1 MTEFIA
7 ADSGIRQLYAR
18 YIDAVWRKDADAFGK
33 CFAVNGEWRIAGM
46 HLRGRAEISG
56 AIARLLGG
64 YKRVL
69 MTVSA
74 PVLEVGAG
82 KAVGRVHCLEYAK
95 FLDGTSV
102 ATIGIYYERYIEEEG
117 HWRFQWRQWALQY
130 RGPVDLSAQFVN
142 SPEYGPFPNM
152 PSPDEPLS
160 ARKA

>member
-1 MTEFIA
+1 MTEFIV

-18 YIDAVWRKDADAFGK
+18 YIDAVWRKDADAFGR
-33 CFAVNGEWRIAGM
+33 CFAADGEWKIAGM

-56 AIARLLGG
+56 TIARLLGG
-64 YKRVL
+64 YERVL
-69 MTVSA
+69 MTVST

-82 KAVGRVHCLEYAK
+82 RATGRVHCLEYAK

-102 ATIGIYYERYIEEEG
+102 ATIGIYYDRYVEEEG
-117 HWRFQWRQWALQY
+117 HWRFQWRQWALHY

-152 PSPDEPLS
+152 PSPDEPMS
-160 ARKA
+160 VRKA